1 MTFARVPLV
10 LLALISMTGST
21 CRSRSDAGETASKSA
36 TASAPEFHIKEID
49 TSSLTPRERRE
60 WTAQIGELLAPCPD
74 TPVSIAQCVA
84 EKRACKSCV
93 GAAEFLLR
101 QVQAG
106 KPKKDR
112 EAAFHDR
119 FDPAK
124 IKTIVLD
131 GSPEKGPADAAVTIV
146 EWADFECPFCRL
158 MSPLLDELV
167 SRFEGQVRIVYK
179 FYPLG
184 AHPHGLPAARAAIA
198 AGEQGKFWQMHH
210 LLFENQTRLELADL
224 ERYARQLDLD
234 MPKFKA
240 DMVAKSTTERVE
252 NDKKQAEG
260 LGLDGTPFLFI
271 NGREVG
277 LERLNNPYDD
287 LEAWVKL
294 DIELAGHTPRPP
306 PPKKSPSPPPGEGAS
321 APTPATSASAAPAA
335 APKP

>member
-1 MTFARVPLV
+1 MTLVRVPTV
-10 LLALISMTGST
+10 LFALFSLATST
-21 CRSRSDAGETASKSA
+21 CRSQSDAGDNASKPA
-36 TASAPEFHIKEID
+36 AASVTEFRIKEID

-74 TPVSIAQCVA
+74 TPVSIAQCAA
-84 EKRACKSCV
+84 EKRACRSCL

-124 IKTIVLD
+124 IKTLVLD
-131 GSPEKGPADAAVTIV
+131 GSPEKGPADAAITIV

-158 MSPLLDELV
+158 MSPLLDQLV
-167 SRFEGQVRIVYK
+167 SRFDGQVRIVYK

-184 AHPHGLPAARAAIA
+184 AHPHGMAAARAAVA
-198 AGEQGKFWQMHH
+198 AGEQGKFWEMHH

-224 ERYARQLDLD
+224 ERYATQLGLDL
-234 MPKFKA
+234 PKFKA
-240 DMVAKSTTERVE
+240 DMVAKSTEERIE
-252 NDKKQAEG
+252 KDKKQAEG
-260 LGLDGTPFLFI
+260 LGLEGTPFLFI

-294 DIELAGHTPRPP
+294 DLELAGHTPKPR
-306 PPKKSPSPPPGEGAS
+306 
-321 APTPATSASAAPAA
+321 PTPKGKDVAAPAPSA
-335 APKP
+335 SGSSTPAVAPQP